1 MSSRGRPAARS
12 RLPGK
17 GFDETVEQEY
27 KTDGSLDYTWV
38 DYMKGLDPSHREF
51 AVNDQQLAAFITR
64 GGLSDPS
71 GGAQ

>member
-1 MSSRGRPAARS
+1 MALA
-12 RLPGK
+12 GK
-17 GFDETVEQEY
+17 GFNEAVEQEY

-38 DYMKGLDPSHREF
+38 DRMKGTDPTHREF
-51 AVNDQQLAAFITR
+51 IVNDQQVAAFITR